1 MNELIDYIIVSTILI
16 AVGIYGLVVKRN
28 AIRMIFAIEIIANAA
43 NINLV
48 AFSRSVNNAQ
58 GQLFALFSIAI
69 AAAEVA
75 VGLGIIIIAYRLYKE
90 IDVEE
95 FRSMKGI
102 VWHSSFFLMVA
113 TFLPLILSPVSYYL
127 GRKHGVNLTTW
138 FSFAVIAISTIM
150 LFIPAMML
158 SGGKS
163 AYVENL
169 YMEPVWKFWLEI
181 GWT

>member
-16 AVGIYGLVVKRN
+16 SVGIYGLVVKRN

-95 FRSMKGI
+95 FRSMKG
-102 VWHSSFFLMVA
+102 
-113 TFLPLILSPVSYYL
+113 
-127 GRKHGVNLTTW
+127 
-138 FSFAVIAISTIM
+138 
-150 LFIPAMML
+150 
-158 SGGKS
+158 
-163 AYVENL
+163 
-169 YMEPVWKFWLEI
+169 
-181 GWT
+181 